1 MRFSELTSQI
11 SDKIGFKTLQC
22 MDSSEI
28 LDIALI
34 DGSQSEYIQTTIYFG
49 YVSQLGSVLPAQ
61 CVLAQDSPFTPPE
74 NFRGNMALTV
84 PANLFRLFN
93 AARQLV
99 NRSGEREFYAELTDC
114 AAHSRSIDPVIN
126 LAASKL
132 GNSLVLLDRDFKVL
146 AHSTVFPIDDP
157 LWEQNIRQGY
167 CSYEFV
173 SAVQKIDTVKSA
185 PLTPDPVVVTCYA
198 SPLRKLSSKIFIN
211 GKWIGILLML
221 EKETPINVSHMELL
235 PAVSAVSGDVI
246 SRYAPYLIPG
256 NTAYQKLL
264 YDLLIGAPAAEM
276 ALRIAAL
283 RFSPRLCALCLRP
296 SRYLGQKHL
305 KEQVAAKLEKLL
317 PGTRYTF
324 HENGIAAL
332 VPLENAPE
340 LNAEQ
345 MDALRVL
352 AQNEFLRIGISNT
365 FFNVENFAHRY
376 RQARQALDLS
386 HRLDPG
392 TAVCRYADCAFYD
405 LLDCCGDPSGLGL
418 FCHPALSIL
427 NRYDRENGTDL
438 YHTLRIY
445 LECGGSIKDTA
456 GKLFIHRNSLNYRL
470 ARIRELTQANPNDSN
485 TRFLL
490 TMSFRIDH
498 FIGRDS

>member
-1 MRFSELTSQI
+1 M
-11 SDKIGFKTLQC
+11 
-22 MDSSEI
+22 
-28 LDIALI
+28 
-34 DGSQSEYIQTTIYFG
+34 
-49 YVSQLGSVLPAQ
+49 
-61 CVLAQDSPFTPPE
+61 
-74 NFRGNMALTV
+74 
-84 PANLFRLFN
+84 
-93 AARQLV
+93 
-99 NRSGEREFYAELTDC
+99 
-114 AAHSRSIDPVIN
+114 
-126 LAASKL
+126 
-132 GNSLVLLDRDFKVL
+132 
-146 AHSTVFPIDDP
+146 
-157 LWEQNIRQGY
+157 
-167 CSYEFV
+167 
-173 SAVQKIDTVKSA
+173 
-185 PLTPDPVVVTCYA
+185 
-198 SPLRKLSSKIFIN
+198 
-211 GKWIGILLML
+211 
-221 EKETPINVSHMELL
+221 
-235 PAVSAVSGDVI
+235 
-246 SRYAPYLIPG
+246 
-256 NTAYQKLL
+256 
-264 YDLLIGAPAAEM
+264 
-276 ALRIAAL
+276 
-283 RFSPRLCALCLRP
+283 
-296 SRYLGQKHL
+296 GQKHL

-405 LLDCCGDPSGLGL
+405 LLDCCGNPSGLGL